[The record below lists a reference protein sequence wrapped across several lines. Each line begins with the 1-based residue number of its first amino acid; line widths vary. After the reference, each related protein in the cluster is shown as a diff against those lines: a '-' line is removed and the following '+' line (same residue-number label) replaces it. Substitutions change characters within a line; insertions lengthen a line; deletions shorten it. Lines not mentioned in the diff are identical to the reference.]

1 MAYTERKKILD
12 KIERLRG
19 RPLIAYV
26 TNLRQNLNV
35 QMNPDVIPQITKQLL
50 SIPKETKDLDF
61 LIVSHGGDPLVS
73 WRIVSLL
80 REQFTK
86 VSALIP
92 YCAYSAATLLV
103 LGADEILMHPF
114 SNLGPVDP
122 QLSRR
127 RRLPHKEGQASEYE
141 TIHFSTGDIRH
152 YLEFVRQDVGLT
164 DQEQLQKS
172 FELLAN
178 EIGTIPIGVAKRASN
193 FALMMGERI
202 LSLHMKDES
211 KTKIIVEA
219 LNKSFFHHGYPL
231 HRSEVSQMGLPVK
244 HPPED
249 LQNLMWEL
257 WLDYE
262 NEMECNSPFD
272 PLFIVL
278 KDPNAA
284 PLLSPVSQVQMPA
297 NLPPNLMQ
305 QATKQILQ
313 QIGIITI
320 PPVDYSVLA
329 SSLESTRCHSQARIE
344 GKIFATRRP
353 DMTIAVS
360 VIRYPQKWV

>member
-1 MAYTERKKILD
+1 MAYSERKKILD
-12 KIERLRG
+12 KIEQLRG

-26 TNLRQNLNV
+26 TSLRQNLNA
-35 QMNPDVIPQITKQLL
+35 QMSSDVIHEVTKQLL
-50 SIPKETKDLDF
+50 AIPKEAKDLDF
-61 LIVSHGGDPLVS
+61 LIVSHGGDALVS
-73 WRIVSLL
+73 WRVISLL

-86 VSALIP
+86 VAALVP

-127 RRLPHKEGQASEYE
+127 KRLPRREGQENEFE
-141 TIHFSTGDIRH
+141 TIQFGADDIRH
-152 YLEFVRQDVGLT
+152 YLRFIREDVGLT

-172 FELLAN
+172 FEQLSN

-193 FALMMGERI
+193 FALMIGERI

-211 KTKIIVEA
+211 KTKLIVES
-219 LNKSFFHHGYPL
+219 LNKSFYHHGYPL
-231 HRSEVSQMGLPVK
+231 HRSEVTQIGLPVK
-244 HPPED
+244 KPSEE

-262 NEMECNSPFD
+262 NEMECNTPFD
-272 PLFIVL
+272 PLSIVL
-278 KDPNAA
+278 RDPSAA
-284 PLLSPVSQVQMPA
+284 PLLSPVTQVQMPA
-297 NLPPNLMQ
+297 NLPQDIMQ
-305 QATKQILQ
+305 QSIKQILQ
-313 QIGIITI
+313 QIGTTQI

-329 SSLESTRCHSQARIE
+329 CCLESTRCQSQARIE
-344 GKIFATRRP
+344 GKIFAVRRP
-353 DMTIAVS
+353 DMNIAIS
-360 VIRYPQKWV
+360 IIRYPSKWA